1 MKTLYTHLSQKN
13 PSGRIFVE
21 HGGRHQTLPPC
32 QSDCYLAAYIAH
44 GNGTL
49 EVGGN
54 IVPTEEGDI
63 FLFNPNITYH
73 ILPVT
78 GLRRIDVYLCHFDFE
93 VIENSYSDFKTIFL
107 DQKDFFNKNIPYIH
121 SIDTENKEIRD
132 IYIQMIDEQLS
143 GNTGS
148 YNIIYGYLYVLLTKI
163 FRNTKTRNFK
173 RVFSKDRTVDEA
185 IRYINNNLYS
195 KVSLEDISKEL
206 RVSSS
211 YICRQFKKHTGMTT
225 SQFINMLRTE
235 KIKDI
240 LQNTDKTIRTIPEMF
255 SCNIDYI
262 KKIFKTET
270 GMTMQEYRNKYH
282 YKICPSDKKTRD

>member
-1 MKTLYTHLSQKN
+1 MKTLCTHLSQKN
-13 PSGRIFVE
+13 PSGRIYVE
-21 HGGRHQTLPPC
+21 HAGRHQTLPPC

-49 EVGGN
+49 KVDN
-54 IVPTEEGDI
+54 SIISAEEGDI
-63 FLFNPNITYH
+63 FLFNPNVIYH

-78 GLRRIDVYLCHFDFE
+78 GLRRIDVYLCHFDFN
-93 VIENSYSDFKTIFL
+93 VMENAHSDFKTIFPDL
-107 DQKDFFNKNIPYIH
+107 AHFFDKDIPYIH
-121 SIDTENKEIRD
+121 SVDTENKEIRD
-132 IYIQMIDEQLS
+132 IFIQMIDEQLS
-143 GNTGS
+143 GNAGS

-173 RVFSKDRTVDEA
+173 RIFSKNRTVDEA

-240 LQNTDKTIRTIPEMF
+240 LRNTDKTIRTIPEMF

-262 KKIFKTET
+262 KKIFKADT

-282 YKICPSDKKTRD
+282 YKICPKDKK